1 MEQESTEQK
10 GIGRNSI
17 DPGSTELKN
26 TGLAGTVQ
34 RSTGKTP
41 KHNGK
46 RKKKKRKKK
55 SSRKLKVSV
64 NLEPKSFLAGIAAG
78 VLLTLLVMF
87 LFTRCSAEEAET
99 SGLKLDASE
108 PEINVQLLDVNDYSR
123 PGTEVDSVAGI
134 VIHYTA
140 NPGST
145 AQQNR
150 DYFNSL
156 QDGHGA
162 SVSSHFIVGLDG
174 EIIQCIPTQE
184 VAYASNE
191 RNHDTVSIEC
201 CHPDATGKFNQE
213 TYISMVR
220 LTAFLCAKYNLDAES
235 VIRHYDVTEKNCPK
249 YFVENEDAWKLFKAD
264 VNAALK
270 TKSKEE

>member
-17 DPGSTELKN
+17 DPGGTELKN
-26 TGLAGTVQ
+26 TGSAGTVQ
-34 RSTGKTP
+34 RSTGKTS

-46 RKKKKRKKK
+46 RRKKKRKKK

-87 LFTRCSAEEAET
+87 LLTRCSAEEAET

-108 PEINVQLLDVNDYSR
+108 PEISVQLLDVNDYSR

-174 EIIQCIPTQE
+174 EIVQCIPTQE

-220 LTAFLCAKYNLDAES
+220 LTAFLCAKYNLDAEA

>member
-17 DPGSTELKN
+17 DSGSIELKN
-26 TGLAGTVQ
+26 TGSAGTVQ

-78 VLLTLLVMF
+78 VLLTLLAMF
-87 LFTRCSAEEAET
+87 LLTRCSAEEAET

-108 PEINVQLLDVNDYSR
+108 PEISVQLLDVNDYSR

-174 EIIQCIPTQE
+174 EIVQCIPTQE

-220 LTAFLCAKYNLDAES
+220 LTAFLCAKYNLDAEA